1 MLGLFRNQLKDV
13 RGASFVVLKMPGTE
27 VKQRKKTPKQ
37 NNQELSGASSV
48 KGEDEKEK
56 SEDHCI
62 ADKPPFGPDMKS
74 LMCLLS
80 LVACGVLSW

>member
-1 MLGLFRNQLKDV
+1 M
-13 RGASFVVLKMPGTE
+13 LKMPTE

-37 NNQELSGASSV
+37 NTHELSGTSSA

-56 SEDHCI
+56 PEDHYI
-62 ADKPPFGPDMKS
+62 ANKTPSGPDMKS